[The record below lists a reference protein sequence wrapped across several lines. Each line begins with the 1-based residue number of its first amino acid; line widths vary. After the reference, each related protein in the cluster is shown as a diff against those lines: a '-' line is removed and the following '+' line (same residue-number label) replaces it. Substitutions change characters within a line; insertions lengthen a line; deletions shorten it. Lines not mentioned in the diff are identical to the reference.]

1 MSYLDIQHAEGVATV
16 RLSRGKVNALHGE
29 MVAELRSVFRE
40 LAGTDDTAGAVLTGT
55 GAFFSFGLDV
65 PLLYDLTPEAFA
77 AFLHDFTALYTEL
90 FGFPKP
96 LVAAVNGH
104 AAAGGCMLALSCD
117 VRLMADSPGR
127 IGLNEASFGS
137 SLFAGSVE
145 MLRYAVGDAAAVR
158 VAHSGALYDVRAA
171 AQIGLVDEIVPGDR
185 LLDEARSRALAL
197 SHGHIEAFRSI
208 KSLLRDRV
216 IATMR
221 ATESASIDDFVKI
234 WYSEP
239 TRKQLQRIQIRG

>member
-1 MSYLDIQHAEGVATV
+1 MSYLEIQHVDGIATV
-16 RLSRGKVNALHGE
+16 RMSRGKVNALQGE
-29 MVAELRSVFRE
+29 MVVELRSAFRE
-40 LAGTDDTAGAVLTGT
+40 LAEREDIAGAVLTGT

-65 PLLYDLTPEAFA
+65 PSLYDLAPEAFA
-77 AFLHDFTALYTEL
+77 EFLRGFTALYTEM

-104 AAAGGCMLALSCD
+104 AAAGGCMLALAGD
-117 VRLMADSPGR
+117 LRLMAEGPGR

-145 MLRYAVGDAAAVR
+145 MLRFAVGDPAAVR
-158 VAHSGALYDVRAA
+158 VAHTGTLFDVRAA
-171 AQIGLVDEIVPGDR
+171 AEIGLINDVVPGER

-197 SHGHIEAFRSI
+197 SHGHPAAFRSI
-208 KSLLRDRV
+208 KFLLRDRV
-216 IATMR
+216 VETMR
-221 ATESASIDDFVKI
+221 ATEAASIDEFVKI

-239 TRKQLQRIQIRG
+239 TRKELQRIQIRR